1 MSGDVVVLNRSKYNE
16 FKIKTIERLSE
27 ESVLSLVGKR
37 IHFTWHN
44 INKHTKWTM
53 PGKVLSLKSNK
64 LRVFT
69 MDIIFDED
77 EIDDDCNNMIEEIDL
92 NEIIDVYE
100 FSNYNPNFLDLHDY
114 IHDDFHESAAYRI
127 TNIWNKSIECMI
139 IDSDSISIRFICRNE
154 NNELIND
161 EYPLYFISK
170 IERIGVSQN
179 EE

>member
-77 EIDDDCNNMIEEIDL
+77 EIDDNCNNMIEEIDL
-92 NEIIDVYE
+92 NEIIYVY
-100 FSNYNPNFLDLHDY
+100 
-114 IHDDFHESAAYRI
+114 
-127 TNIWNKSIECMI
+127 
-139 IDSDSISIRFICRNE
+139 
-154 NNELIND
+154 
-161 EYPLYFISK
+161 
-170 IERIGVSQN
+170 
-179 EE
+179 